1 MSLWGPNT
9 YKLPHQGGLIL
20 FVCLQKSDSGAFGH
34 TDIEEH
40 GANTVKMRIAL
51 YEQKPVPAK
60 KQKTKT
66 TWEHDSLYLSR
77 PVEKMFT
84 LPSHFVP
91 NASF

>member
-20 FVCLQKSDSGAFGH
+20 FVCLQKSDSGAFGDK
-34 TDIEEH
+34 DIEEH

-60 KQKTKT
+60 KNHMGT
-66 TWEHDSLYLSR
+66 
-77 PVEKMFT
+77 
-84 LPSHFVP
+84 
-91 NASF
+91 

>member
-9 YKLPHQGGLIL
+9 YKLPLQGGLIL
-20 FVCLQKSDSGAFGH
+20 FVSFQKSCSGAFGD

-60 KQKTKT
+60 KT
-66 TWEHDSLYLSR
+66 TRENDSLYLSR